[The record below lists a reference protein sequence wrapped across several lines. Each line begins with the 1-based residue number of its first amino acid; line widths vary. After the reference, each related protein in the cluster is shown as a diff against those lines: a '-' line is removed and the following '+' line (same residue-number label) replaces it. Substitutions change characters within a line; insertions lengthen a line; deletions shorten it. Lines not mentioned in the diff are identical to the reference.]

1 MTGNKDAEGAAC
13 RNLGIVYERLREFN
27 KAIEFFHRNLGITKE
42 IGNKDLGPVYMKWGT
57 PV

>member
-27 KAIEFFHRNLGITKE
+27 KAIEFFRRNLGIAKE
-42 IGNKDLGPVYMKWGT
+42 IGNKDLVGT
-57 PV
+57 RV